1 MSPLLL
7 PMLSSVAMSA
17 WHQAGCPSF
26 QPGVPTCVAP
36 DLLQAAGR
44 QVVTS
49 GGLAPAPPRASA
61 ASPQQQSFTALMTA
75 GSRELPEQ
83 PQQPARSAA
92 GPPTGGSEPA
102 APTVQAQ
109 AAASQ
114 AHVPQSPFATLG
126 MAGAGQYQQ
135 MQAAPANGLQPQM
148 GPVPVL
154 RPDVGG
160 QQRGSPVNR
169 VNSLS
174 NWVGPWQRQQG
185 HQQQG
190 QTPQITQ
197 QPPHLGSA
205 RTSFNFGPPASDA

>member
-1 MSPLLL
+1 MLL
-7 PMLSSVAMSA
+7 SIAVCA
-17 WHQAGCPSF
+17 WHRAGCSLF
-26 QPGVPTCVAP
+26 QTDVFRCVAS

-49 GGLAPAPPRASA
+49 GGLAPAPTRASA
-61 ASPQQQSFTALMTA
+61 APPQQQSFTALMTA

-92 GPPTGGSEPA
+92 GAPIGGSEPA
-102 APTVQAQ
+102 APAVQPQ

-114 AHVPQSPFATLG
+114 SHVPQSPFATLG
-126 MAGAGQYQQ
+126 MAGAGQHQQ
-135 MQAAPANGLQPQM
+135 MQAAPANGLQPQV

-154 RPDVGG
+154 RPDVGS

-205 RTSFNFGPPASDA
+205 RTSFNFGPPASNA